1 MFFNERALLFPH
13 RVVLVHSFRLV
24 VVVIE
29 ECRLV
34 RDDQILPVR
43 RRPLQNVQCR
53 HHRHRDSRHTRL
65 RIPRFEGIHG
75 LRFPW
80 DANMFLDRRCHFP
93 GCRPLFLRLCSQAPH
108 SSSDQ
113 SRGHR
118 RAQQCR
124 SPNQTI
130 HSALG
135 HSSSSRQTLR
145 YPCSSPSAYSGFF
158 AGPRNFTW
166 AILPRIADRV
176 PAPFALTRAP
186 IDASIALPRASARAS
201 SPPSIPPRDT
211 CGLPQRESTAE
222 FSFLSRFLSAKISA
236 FASTDSGRLPA
247 VPARKAPSKSEKA
260 GGLAARSSLRA
271 LKHPRAPRGL
281 QPLSQKCCVPVP
293 PPALLSPRSEAVPA
307 SRVFPA
313 SSKPVA
319 ATDLPNLESPAAP
332 TPGSPDTRALAAPPA
347 N

>member
-1 MFFNERALLFPH
+1 MFFDERSFFLPYC
-13 RVVLVHSFRLV
+13 VILVHPFRLV

-34 RDDQILPVR
+34 RDDQVLPVR
-43 RRPLQNVQCR
+43 CRSLQNVQGR
-53 HHRHRDSRHTRL
+53 HHGHRNSRNARL
-65 RIPRFEGIHG
+65 RISRFERIHG
-75 LRFPW
+75 LRLPRH
-80 DANMFLDRRCHFP
+80 ANMFLDRRCHFP

-166 AILPRIADRV
+166 AILPRIADGV
-176 PAPFALTRAP
+176 PAPFALTCAP

-211 CGLPQRESTAE
+211 CGLPRRKSTAE

-247 VPARKAPSKSEKA
+247 VPARKAPSRSKKA
-260 GGLAARSSLRA
+260 GI
-271 LKHPRAPRGL
+271 
-281 QPLSQKCCVPVP
+281 LSV
-293 PPALLSPRSEAVPA
+293 
-307 SRVFPA
+307 
-313 SSKPVA
+313 
-319 ATDLPNLESPAAP
+319 
-332 TPGSPDTRALAAPPA
+332 
-347 N
+347 